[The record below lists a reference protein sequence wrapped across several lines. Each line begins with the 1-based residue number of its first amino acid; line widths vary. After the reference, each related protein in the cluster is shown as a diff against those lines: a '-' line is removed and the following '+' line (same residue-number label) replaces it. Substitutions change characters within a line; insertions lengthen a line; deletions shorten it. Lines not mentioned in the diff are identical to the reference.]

1 MDVLPFNAE
10 LLLDNSTIEKHS
22 TPAGNWIVE
31 GYASTSDL
39 DSQNHIVTK
48 EAIKMGAESLSRYD
62 TVLFNHDVD
71 RPIGKVVAAEGQDT
85 KLWVKVS
92 ISKTEPKLWEQIKE
106 GTLSKFSIRGNI
118 TDSEYY
124 VDERSIIAKE
134 ILMIKGMELHEISIV
149 SVPANPEAKSIS
161 YYIEKALAKDSDLR
175 AKIKEVLADIQKD
188 KKSFESA
195 ITHLELGLPDLQGE
209 DKAQVETIIRSL
221 TSLVGRVYKQS
232 GGQVMDEVKKE
243 EVKEVVEEKKEEVKV
258 VEKAAEEKV
267 VAPVQK
273 VEVDVSALT
282 AVIAQVQEMVKG
294 VTEKSEQVD
303 AQMAEVKKAK
313 DEVEQ
318 AKTELVK
325 SIAELGAIVKE
336 IPIRRGAAPKEEEVV
351 PVKKELA
358 ETEEYQKANPA
369 NQLHMLISGLQQ

>member
-1 MDVLPFNAE
+1 MDVLSFDAE
-10 LLLDNSTIEKHS
+10 LLLDNSTIAKHS

-221 TSLVGRVYKQS
+221 TSLVGRVYQKS
-232 GGQVMDEVKKE
+232 GGQIMDDIKKE
-243 EVKEVVEEKKEEVKV
+243 EVVVEEKKEEVV
-258 VEKAAEEKV
+258 IEKAVEEK

-273 VEVDVSALT
+273 VEIDVSALNSVVT
-282 AVIAQVQEMVKG
+282 QLQEMVKG

>member
-221 TSLVGRVYKQS
+221 TSLVGRVYQKS
-232 GGQVMDEVKKE
+232 GGQIMDDIKKE
-243 EVKEVVEEKKEEVKV
+243 EVVVEEKKEEVV
-258 VEKAAEEKV
+258 IEKAVEEK

-273 VEVDVSALT
+273 VEIDVSALNSVVT
-282 AVIAQVQEMVKG
+282 QLQEMVKG

-336 IPIRRGAAPKEEEVV
+336 IPIRRGAAPKEEEIV

>member
-71 RPIGKVVAAEGQDT
+71 RPIGKIVAAEGQDT

-221 TSLVGRVYKQS
+221 TSLVGRVYQKS
-232 GGQVMDEVKKE
+232 GGQIMDDIKKE
-243 EVKEVVEEKKEEVKV
+243 EVVVEEKKEEVV
-258 VEKAAEEKV
+258 IEKAVEEK

-273 VEVDVSALT
+273 VEIDVSALNSVVT
-282 AVIAQVQEMVKG
+282 QLQEMVKG

>member
-124 VDERSIIAKE
+124 TDERSIVAKE

-221 TSLVGRVYKQS
+221 TSLVGRVYQKS
-232 GGQVMDEVKKE
+232 GGQIMDDIKKE
-243 EVKEVVEEKKEEVKV
+243 EVVVEEKKEEVV
-258 VEKAAEEKV
+258 IEKAVEEK

-273 VEVDVSALT
+273 VEIDVSALNSVVT
-282 AVIAQVQEMVKG
+282 QLQEMVKG

>member
-124 VDERSIIAKE
+124 VDERSIVAKE

-221 TSLVGRVYKQS
+221 TSLVGRVYQKS
-232 GGQVMDEVKKE
+232 GGQIMDDIKKE
-243 EVKEVVEEKKEEVKV
+243 EVVVEEKKEEVV
-258 VEKAAEEKV
+258 IEKAVEEK

-273 VEVDVSALT
+273 VEIDVSALNSVVT
-282 AVIAQVQEMVKG
+282 QLQEMVKG

>member
-161 YYIEKALAKDSDLR
+161 YYIEKALSNDSSLR

-221 TSLVGRVYKQS
+221 TSLVGRVYQKS
-232 GGQVMDEVKKE
+232 GGQIMDDIKKE
-243 EVKEVVEEKKEEVKV
+243 EVVVEEKKEEVV
-258 VEKAAEEKV
+258 IEKAVEEK

-273 VEVDVSALT
+273 VEIDVSALNSVVT
-282 AVIAQVQEMVKG
+282 QLQEMVKG

>member
-48 EAIKMGAESLSRYD
+48 EAIKMGAESLKRYD

-221 TSLVGRVYKQS
+221 TSLVGRVYQKS
-232 GGQVMDEVKKE
+232 GGQIMDDIKKE
-243 EVKEVVEEKKEEVKV
+243 EVVVEEKKEEVV
-258 VEKAAEEKV
+258 IEKAVEEK

-273 VEVDVSALT
+273 VEIDVSALNSVVT
-282 AVIAQVQEMVKG
+282 QLQEMVKG

-313 DEVEQ
+313 DEVEN

>member
-221 TSLVGRVYKQS
+221 TSLVGRVYQKS
-232 GGQVMDEVKKE
+232 GGQIMDDIKKE
-243 EVKEVVEEKKEEVKV
+243 EVVVEEKKEEVV
-258 VEKAAEEKV
+258 IEKAVEEK

-273 VEVDVSALT
+273 VEIDVSALNSVVT
-282 AVIAQVQEMVKG
+282 QLQEMVKG

-369 NQLHMLISGLQQ
+369 NQLHMLICGLQQ

>member
-22 TPAGNWIVE
+22 APSGNWIVE

-48 EAIKMGAESLSRYD
+48 EAIKMGAESLKRYD

-71 RPIGKVVAAEGQDT
+71 RPIGKVVSSEGQDT

-124 VDERSIIAKE
+124 TDERSIVAKE

-161 YYIEKALAKDSDLR
+161 YYIEKALSNDSNLR
-175 AKIKEVLADIQKD
+175 AKIREVLADIQKD

-221 TSLVGRVYKQS
+221 TSLVGRVYQKS
-232 GGQVMDEVKKE
+232 GGQIMDDIKKE
-243 EVKEVVEEKKEEVKV
+243 EVVVEEKKEEVV
-258 VEKAAEEKV
+258 IDKAVEEKV
-267 VAPVQK
+267 APVKK
-273 VEVDVSALT
+273 VEIDVSALNSVVT
-282 AVIAQVQEMVKG
+282 QLQEMVKG

-313 DEVEQ
+313 DEVEN

>member
-221 TSLVGRVYKQS
+221 TSLVGRVYQKS
-232 GGQVMDEVKKE
+232 GGQIMDDIKKE
-243 EVKEVVEEKKEEVKV
+243 EVVVEEKKEEVV
-258 VEKAAEEKV
+258 IEKAVEEK

-273 VEVDVSALT
+273 VEIDVSALNSVVT
-282 AVIAQVQEMVKG
+282 QLQEMVKG